1 MISEK
6 AGLSNWGDNM
16 LEQVSKD
23 LKYKFPDM
31 KGLSRTNLSYSRQ
44 FFEFYRSSI
53 VQQAVGRL
61 QTSNKLNSEIFQH
74 PAIKNSKLFQQI
86 YSHRAL

>member
-6 AGLSNWGDNM
+6 AGLSNLGDKM
-16 LEQVSKD
+16 LERVSKD
-23 LKYKFPDM
+23 LKDKFPDM

-61 QTSNKLNSEIFQH
+61 QHLIN
-74 PAIKNSKLFQQI
+74 
-86 YSHRAL
+86 